1 MSKIPDTPLIPATR
15 AFLQALGQH
24 ATRRWPIPLALA
36 TGIVVGACFGGL
48 PEGRSPGGGGG
59 AASLPPAVAQG
70 APASFRSLVD
80 RVIPSVVNID
90 VTRRVRPQV
99 PRGFDRF
106 FETPPSQEQQ
116 GVGSGFIIDAD
127 GLIVTNF
134 HVIQGRAE
142 LSVTLHDGKTYHGR
156 VIGTDPLT
164 DIALV
169 KIEAKGLKPLP
180 LGNSDQIYPGDWV
193 LALGSPLG
201 LQETVTAG
209 IISSVNREV
218 AIAERT
224 NYLQTDAA
232 INPGN
237 SGGPLV
243 NLSGQAVG
251 VNTAIARGAQGIG
264 FAVPV
269 NTLSQVLPE
278 LREKG
283 RVERAWLGVAVA
295 EINPQIAGEIRGAK
309 AGRGLVVLEVVAGSP
324 AARAGLQP
332 EDVILSVDGKAL
344 TEPRDLI
351 LYLNQKKPG
360 QKVRLSVLRGGQ
372 TRNVDLTLSTMPA
385 SAVQ

>member
-1 MSKIPDTPLIPATR
+1 MSKTPEAPDSPVKADGLN
-15 AFLQALGQH
+15 ALWHGFK
-24 ATRRWPIPLALA
+24 RRWPVTAALT
-36 TGIVVGACFGGL
+36 TGLVLGACFGGL
-48 PEGRSPGGGGG
+48 PEGRTPGGGGG
-59 AASLPPAVAQG
+59 NASMPPAVAQG
-70 APASFRSLVD
+70 APSSFRSLVE

-106 FETPPSQEQQ
+106 FETPPTQEQQ
-116 GVGSGFIIDAD
+116 GVGSGFIIDAS

-142 LSVTLHDGKTYHGR
+142 LAVTLHDGKTYTGK

-164 DIALV
+164 DIALI
-169 KIEAKGLKPLP
+169 KIEAQGLKPLP

-243 NLSGQAVG
+243 NLAGQVVG

-269 NTLSQVLPE
+269 NTLSQVLPD

-295 EINPQIAGEIRGAK
+295 ELNAQIAGEIRGAK
-309 AGRGLVVLEVVAGSP
+309 AGQGLVVLEVVSGSP
-324 AARAGLQP
+324 AARAGLQA

-351 LYLNQKKPG
+351 GYLNTKKPG
-360 QKVRLSVLRGGQ
+360 QRVRLRVLRGGQ
-372 TRNVDLTLSTMPA
+372 TRNVDLTLATMPA
-385 SAVQ
+385 NAVQ

>member
-1 MSKIPDTPLIPATR
+1 MSKTPDPKLAPKSRSA
-15 AFLQALGQH
+15 
-24 ATRRWPIPLALA
+24 RRWQVSLALA
-36 TGIVVGACFGGL
+36 VGIVLGACFGGL
-48 PEGRSPGGGGG
+48 PEGSKQEAGPS
-59 AASLPPAVAQG
+59 SLPPAVAQG
-70 APASFRSLVD
+70 APTSFRSLVE

-106 FETPPSQEQQ
+106 FETPPTQEQQ
-116 GVGSGFIIDAD
+116 GVGSGFIIDAS
-127 GLIVTNF
+127 GLIVTNY
-134 HVIQGRAE
+134 HVIRGRAE
-142 LSVTLHDGKTYHGR
+142 LSVTLHDGTAHHGR
-156 VIGTDPLT
+156 VIGSDPLT
-164 DIALV
+164 DLALV
-169 KIEAKGLKPLP
+169 KIDAKGLKPLA
-180 LGNSDQIYPGDWV
+180 LGNSDQMFPGDWV

-201 LQETVTAG
+201 LQESVTAG

-243 NLSGQAVG
+243 NMAGQVIG
-251 VNTAIARGAQGIG
+251 VNTAIAQGAQGIG
-264 FAVPV
+264 FAIPA
-269 NTLSQVLPE
+269 NTLSQVLTD

-295 EINPQIAGEIRGAK
+295 AINAQIAGQLPGAK
-309 AGRGLVVLEVVAGSP
+309 ADQGLVVLEVVAGSP
-324 AARAGLQP
+324 AAKAGLRS

-344 TEPRDLI
+344 SEPRDLI
-351 LYLNQKKPG
+351 HYLNTKKPG
-360 QKVRLSVLRGGQ
+360 QRVRLRVLRGGQ
-372 TRNVDLTLSTMPA
+372 TRDVNLTLATMPA

>member
-1 MSKIPDTPLIPATR
+1 MRDPMDRLENR
-15 AFLQALGQH
+15 ALPRRGAL
-24 ATRRWPIPLALA
+24 TLALA
-36 TGIVVGACFGGL
+36 VGIVLGACFGGGDG
-48 PEGRSPGGGGG
+48 GRGGGG
-59 AASLPPAVAQG
+59 AGPSSLPPAIAQG
-70 APASFRSLVD
+70 APASFRGLVD

-90 VTRRVRPQV
+90 VTRRVRPQL

-106 FETPPSQEQQ
+106 FDAPPSQEQQ
-116 GVGSGFIIDAD
+116 GVGSGFIIDAN
-127 GLIVTNF
+127 GLIVTNY
-134 HVIQGRAE
+134 HVIRGRAE
-142 LSVTLHDGKTYHGR
+142 LSVTLHDGKTLNGR

-169 KIEAKGLKPLP
+169 KIDARGLQPLT

-243 NLSGQAVG
+243 NMQGQVVG

-269 NTLSQVLPE
+269 NTLSQVLPD

-283 RVERAWLGVAVA
+283 RVERAWLGVAIA
-295 EINPQIAGEIRGAK
+295 GINAQIASELPGAK
-309 AGRGLVVLEVVAGSP
+309 AGQGLLVLEVVPGSP

-344 TEPRDLI
+344 SEPRDLI
-351 LYLNQKKPG
+351 GYLNQKRPG
-360 QKVRLSVLRGGQ
+360 DKVRLRVLRRGQ
-372 TRNVDLTLSTMPA
+372 TRDVDLTLATMPP